1 MARSGNRGTR
11 IRREHVALA
20 LAAVALFVTLGGPA
34 YAASLINGKTIKPK
48 SITAKQLAKGAVS
61 TAALSSSVRKSLK
74 GTAGGTGPAGAAGAI
89 GPAGDTGAT
98 GSPTVYDVYDSAGR
112 RIGRDAGLL
121 VSYQLVLNDAGA
133 LLAYSFDTATS
144 LPAPLGAG
152 TLFYKQA
159 GCGGQPY
166 LVMGITAQATVFQ
179 EPTPAVG
186 STIWIEDQAP
196 PETFTYQS
204 TRTNN
209 TCTNGSGAAT
219 SVVPARTAGTVPTVQ
234 KPLVLKAVG

>member
-1 MARSGNRGTR
+1 MSPGDHRGGLP
-11 IRREHVALA
+11 RRAYVALA
-20 LAAVALFVTLGGPA
+20 LAGMALFVTFGGPA
-34 YAASLINGKTIKPK
+34 YAASLINGKTIKPR

-61 TAALSSSVRKSLK
+61 TAALSSSARTSLK
-74 GTAGGTGPAGAAGAI
+74 GAAGGTGPAGAAGAT
-89 GPAGDTGAT
+89 GSAGEAGAT
-98 GSPTVYDVYDSAGR
+98 GSPTIYDVYDSAGR
-112 RIGRDAGLL
+112 RIGRDAGIL
-121 VSYQLVLNDAGA
+121 VSYQLVLTDAGA
-133 LLAYSFDTATS
+133 LLAYGFDTTTS

-152 TLFYKQA
+152 VLFYKQA

-166 LVMGITAQATVFQ
+166 LLMGLSAQAAVFQ
-179 EPTPAVG
+179 EPTPVAG

-204 TRTNN
+204 TRTGN